1 MIILLTIICIVF
13 VIGGIYL
20 SANSYRYD
28 DLGYGLIPVGAIGL
42 IGCIIGLGTFITKV
56 VDLKVIDEKIAMYE
70 EENANIESDIAIAVK
85 GYQDYETEI
94 FTNAASDSPIVLVSL
109 YPELKSDELVK
120 SQIDVYIVNNE
131 KIKELKEKKINGKVY
146 RWWLYFG
153 K

>member
-1 MIILLTIICIVF
+1 MIILLTIICIVL
-13 VIGGIYL
+13 IAGGVYIA
-20 SANSYRYD
+20 ANSIDYE
-28 DLGYGLIPVGAIGL
+28 
-42 IGCIIGLGTFITKV
+42 GLGIGMIVFGVFGIIASIV
-56 VDLKVIDEKIAMYE
+56 GLGIGIAEVINLRVIDEKIAMYE
-70 EENANIESDIAIAVK
+70 EENTNIESDIAVAVK
-85 GYQDYETEI
+85 SYQDYETEI

-120 SQIDVYIVNNE
+120 SQIDVYIANNE

>member
-1 MIILLTIICIVF
+1 MIILLTVICIALF
-13 VIGGIYL
+13 IGGIYL
-20 SANSYRYD
+20 IDSYDYD
-28 DLGYGLIPVGAIGL
+28 GLAAGMITVGAMGL
-42 IGCIIGLGTFITKV
+42 IGCIVGLGIIITKV

-70 EENANIESDIAIAVK
+70 EENTNIESDIAVAVK

-94 FTNAASDSPIVLVSL
+94 FTNAANDSPIVLVSL

-120 SQIDVYIVNNE
+120 SQIDVYIANNE

-153 K
+153 G